1 MKWNKT
7 LYRSFLLGVFALLA
21 LVISGC
27 GILTQGNSDDDRAAS
42 LRESISVSGFGE
54 ATGIPDIAVVQF
66 AVEVEAE
73 DIGDAIN
80 KSNRTI
86 DSVMAALLGMGI
98 AETDLQSTSFNVWPE
113 DEFDRQTGQQ
123 TGVRTYH
130 VDSTLSATLRDIER
144 VSEMIQNGLDAGATN
159 IWGLTFGI
167 DDTAALE
174 AEARAQ
180 ALHDADARAV
190 QLAESIGVSLG
201 EPIAVSELAGGG
213 IVPFAAEFASIRPQ
227 GGGGG
232 GGPPISLGEL
242 TVNVQVDV
250 MYRVE
255 ETGN

>member
-86 DSVMAALLGMGI
+86 DSVKAALLGMGI
-98 AETDLQSTSFNVWPE
+98 AETDLQSISFNVWPE
-113 DEFDRQTGQQ
+113 DEFDRQTGQP

-167 DDTAALE
+167 
-174 AEARAQ
+174 
-180 ALHDADARAV
+180 
-190 QLAESIGVSLG
+190 
-201 EPIAVSELAGGG
+201 
-213 IVPFAAEFASIRPQ
+213 EFLR
-227 GGGGG
+227 
-232 GGPPISLGEL
+232 
-242 TVNVQVDV
+242 
-250 MYRVE
+250 
-255 ETGN
+255 

>member
-1 MKWNKT
+1 MKRNKM
-7 LYRSFLLGVFALLA
+7 LYRPFFMGVLAPLA

-27 GILTQGNSDDDRAAS
+27 GILTREDLDDDSAAS
-42 LRESISVSGFGE
+42 LRQSISVSGFGE
-54 ATGIPDIAVVQF
+54 ATGIPDMAVVQF

-73 DIGDAIN
+73 DIADAIDE
-80 KSNRTI
+80 SNRTV
-86 DSVMAALLGMGI
+86 DSIREALLGMGI

-113 DEFDRQTGQQ
+113 DEFDRLTGQP

-130 VDSTLSATLRDIER
+130 VDSTLSATLRDIFR
-144 VSEMIQNGLDAGATN
+144 VSEMLQTGLDAGATN

-180 ALHDADARAV
+180 ALQDAKARAA

-213 IVPFAAEFASIRPQ
+213 VVTFGAEFASARPM

-242 TVNVQVDV
+242 TVTVQVDV

-255 ETGN
+255 EAGD

>member
-1 MKWNKT
+1 MKSNGTRYRTVT
-7 LYRSFLLGVFALLA
+7 LGALALLA

-27 GILTQGNSDDDRAAS
+27 GILTAADTDDDSAAS
-42 LRESISVSGFGE
+42 LRESISVSGFGK
-54 ATGIPDIAVVQF
+54 ATGVPDMAVVQF
-66 AVEVEAE
+66 AVETEAG
-73 DIGDAIN
+73 DIADAIDE
-80 KSNRTI
+80 SNRTI
-86 DSVMAALLGMGI
+86 DSIRAALLGMGI

-113 DEFDRQTGQQ
+113 DEFDRQTGQP

-130 VDSTLSATLRDIER
+130 VDSTLSATLRDINR
-144 VSEMIQNGLDAGATN
+144 VSEMIKTGLDAGATN

-180 ALHDADARAV
+180 ALQDADARAA

-213 IVPFAAEFASIRPQ
+213 IVPFAAEFASIRGL

-250 MYRVE
+250 MYTVE
-255 ETGN
+255 ESGN